1 MSSCDCGPAEQLEG
15 GSCPRSF
22 SSCQPRATR
31 LSGPGGS
38 GKNHSGAAAQ
48 SRDASEPGREGGNAE
63 TGRESGEAQAQ
74 RESCGRE
81 GSEDRAQLTFMI
93 RLSAAMVLSCE
104 SHTTDHTRSGGAD
117 AVIRSASSLR
127 LFRLFRRLAI
137 GSPPWSQS
145 EQPGLTNAM
154 PTARCSLERSCLC
167 LLTKATAGERKIG
180 PQPRPWPLNYLRS
193 LY

>member
-1 MSSCDCGPAEQLEG
+1 MPQVLQLLPTKGDASQRTGWERKESLRSSRAVERRERAGTRGGKRGDGEGEWRGAGPAQELR
-15 GSCPRSF
+15 PR
-22 SSCQPRATR
+22 RKR
-31 LSGPGGS
+31 GS
-38 GKNHSGAAAQ
+38 G
-48 SRDASEPGREGGNAE
+48 
-63 TGRESGEAQAQ
+63 
-74 RESCGRE
+74 
-81 GSEDRAQLTFMI
+81 
-93 RLSAAMVLSCE
+93 SAHLHDSLERRHSCE

-180 PQPRPWPLNYLRS
+180 PQPRPAWHW
-193 LY
+193 